1 MFPDP
6 VIVFSNDLT
15 RPSLLDKYKSMGY
28 TYIRQVHRPYNSI
41 LRSPSIGCIVE
52 LAAWKGIL
60 SYPINSREARK
71 LINRISY
78 FG

>member
-15 RPSLLDKYKSMGY
+15 KSSLLDKYKSMGY
-28 TYIRQVHRPYNSI
+28 TYIRQVHRPYNYI
-41 LRSPSIGCIVE
+41 LRSPSVGCIVE
-52 LAAWKGIL
+52 LTVWKDVL
-60 SYPINSREARK
+60 SYPINSKQARK